1 MNLRKRKV
9 TFDDFKELDS
19 EEIED
24 ELNKE
29 EGENCKK
36 RNKSKAKDQ
45 EIQRRT
51 RDREEAQGR

>member
-45 EIQRRT
+45 EI
-51 RDREEAQGR
+51 

>member
-36 RNKSKAKDQ
+36 RSKSKAKD
-45 EIQRRT
+45 
-51 RDREEAQGR
+51 